1 MTVGWPHKDALGQ
14 GLLLASLL
22 LGFAYWLNGF
32 GLSAPY
38 PFSVALKASGIV
50 LLAGYA
56 LWRGRSFLAAGLLAG
71 AAGDAFLALEPS
83 QLFFGMAAFA
93 TGHLIYVVIFARR
106 LQAHGFRGRN
116 GVIIAGL
123 LAIFGVLALIYLAP
137 LAGEMALPVIVYNLV
152 ILLMAITAA
161 LSRTPMIALLGALLF
176 VASDAV
182 LGVVLFAEGPAWLG
196 LIVWATYYSA
206 QLCIALG
213 LSMPDRD

>member
-1 MTVGWPHKDALGQ
+1 MTVGWPTGDKMGQ
-14 GLLLASLL
+14 GLLLLSLA

-56 LWRGRSFLAAGLLAG
+56 LWRGRGFLAAGLLAG

-106 LQAHGFRGRN
+106 LQAHGFRGRI
-116 GVIIAGL
+116 GAIIAGL
-123 LAIFGVLALIYLAP
+123 SVIFGVAAMIYLAP
-137 LAGEMALPVIVYNLV
+137 QAGDLRLPVIVYNLV
-152 ILLMAITAA
+152 ILLMAVTAA
-161 LSRTPMIALLGALLF
+161 LSRTPVIALIGALLF

-182 LGVVLFAEGPAWLG
+182 LGVQLFAGGEDWLG
-196 LIVWATYYSA
+196 RIVWAAYYSG
-206 QLCIALG
+206 QFCIALG
-213 LSMPDRD
+213 LAQPDRD